1 MRNGPGIKSLEMAGI
16 FEAPPTEVFDAWT
29 NAEALA
35 RWMRPY
41 DMAVVSAEADLRIGG
56 YFRMALQGRE
66 GARAGLGEV
75 VIFGEYLE
83 VELPRRLRF
92 TWESPVTFGRPT
104 IVTLAISGRGPRE
117 TQTLLELTHDRL
129 HDDLSVERHE
139 AAWEE
144 LFGKLA
150 DFLHK

>member
-1 MRNGPGIKSLEMAGI
+1 MRQGPTIKTLEMAGT
-16 FEAPPTEVFDAWT
+16 FEAPPARMFDAWT

-56 YFRMALQGRE
+56 YFRVALRGRE
-66 GARAGLGEV
+66 GGS

-83 VELPRRLRF
+83 VEPPRRLRF

-104 IVTLAISGRGPRE
+104 IVTLAIAERGAEASE
-117 TQTLLELTHDRL
+117 TLIELTHERL
-129 HDDLSVERHE
+129 HDDLSVERHN

-150 DFLHK
+150 DFLGE

>member
-1 MRNGPGIKSLEMAGI
+1 MRHRPTIKSLELAGT
-16 FEAPPTEVFDAWT
+16 FEAPPDRVFDAWT
-29 NAEALA
+29 RGEALTQ
-35 RWMRPY
+35 WMRPY
-41 DMAVVSAEADLRIGG
+41 DMAVATAEADLRIGG
-56 YFRMALQGRE
+56 YYRVALRGRE
-66 GARAGLGEV
+66 GGRTNEV

-83 VELPRRLRF
+83 VEPPRRLRF

-104 IVTLAISGRGPRE
+104 IVTLSISGRGPGE
-117 TQTLLELTHDRL
+117 AETLLELTHERL

-150 DFLHK
+150 EFLAR